1 MEEAA
6 ARNNDAS
13 HHRPTSGQHQ
23 TKEPGRRTLAGSIR
37 TCRHREGHRVARN
50 GEVQVVKPVDLI
62 LGGKVTRRNV
72 PAVEIFVRSL
82 AVIYQID
89 ISGHELVRCDDTSLL
104 VFGELAAEVVGG
116 PG

>member
-1 MEEAA
+1 
-6 ARNNDAS
+6 
-13 HHRPTSGQHQ
+13 
-23 TKEPGRRTLAGSIR
+23 
-37 TCRHREGHRVARN
+37 
-50 GEVQVVKPVDLI
+50 
-62 LGGKVTRRNV
+62 
-72 PAVEIFVRSL
+72 VRSL